1 MPSEQFFNLPLEK
14 QTGILDCC
22 LEEFAFHGFDAA
34 STNRIVERAE
44 ISKGVLFKYFKD
56 KESLFLYVCESALNH
71 MVRSLPIESVG
82 QFDDLFSFLKI
93 ITVQKITLYKQHPM
107 MYRLFLRITR
117 NPDHPVYSKIA
128 EEATVITNEY
138 LSDVVKMLRSDKLKP
153 GLNWEQTLTAVL
165 WVLSGL
171 QSKYLKLVPEAA
183 DDEQFDSLCE
193 QLLLEMDQYFMLLQ
207 YGMYLEEQ
215 GS

>member
-1 MPSEQFFNLPLEK
+1 MPSEQFFHLPPEK
-14 QTGILDCC
+14 QTEILDFC
-22 LEEFAFHGFDAA
+22 LEEFALHEFDAA
-34 STNRIVERAE
+34 STNRIVERAG

-71 MVRSLPIESVG
+71 VVESLPVESVG
-82 QFDDLFSFLKI
+82 QFDDLFSFLKY
-93 ITVQKITLYKQHPM
+93 ITVQKIMLYKRHPM
-107 MYRLFLRITR
+107 IYRLLLRITR
-117 NPDHPVYSKIA
+117 NPDHTVYSKIA
-128 EEATVITNEY
+128 EAATVITNEY

-153 GLNWEQTLTAVL
+153 GLNWEQTITAVL

-183 DDEQFDSLCE
+183 DDEQFDLLCE
-193 QLLLEMDQYFMLLQ
+193 QLRREMDQYFMLLQ